1 MMAKTDRRSM
11 DLVFDSKG
19 TNHQLVLLPPI
30 KLQPPS
36 LPRTLA
42 SSVFT
47 PTGSPYPPASP
58 NKLAVGGVGHSPGKQ
73 STSLERATAGG
84 VGAQRL
90 AISTSTMTVTLDK
103 LDNRHPPTALTPA
116 SSNAATACHITRNS
130 STTSTRNCYI
140 PTTCHTNFQ
149 PLCYINSATL
159 TLCHVNL

>member
-1 MMAKTDRRSM
+1 MAKTDRRSM
-11 DLVFDSKG
+11 DLVFDSEG

-42 SSVFT
+42 S
-47 PTGSPYPPASP
+47 YPPASP

-116 SSNAATACHITRNS
+116 SSNATTACHITRNS

-140 PTTCHTNFQ
+140 PTTCHANFQ

-159 TLCHVNL
+159 TLCHVDS